1 MAASVPDPPEPSSL
15 KAQAGQALSRSSA
28 GGFDGAPWQ
37 WSMERPPSQG
47 SPAVVP
53 PTGGKGCTGG
63 CAQRHRL
70 HGLRRTDPALRPG
83 GGVSKLYGERGCEGA
98 NRLRS
103 CQPLTEVRGSETDN
117 LEGAWQWFHFG
128 MTLRSSRD
136 DGVLVAPAAA
146 FPDTQQDHNQTASR
160 SGGNLW
166 ANRGGREP
174 VNPPVAQP
182 EARRSSTPNERVGH
196 HRIA

>member
-1 MAASVPDPPEPSSL
+1 MARLGSGAWNGRRARVPQQWCRQPAEKGAREAARSVTASMGYV
-15 KAQAGQALSRSSA
+15 
-28 GGFDGAPWQ
+28 
-37 WSMERPPSQG
+37 
-47 SPAVVP
+47 
-53 PTGGKGCTGG
+53 
-63 CAQRHRL
+63 
-70 HGLRRTDPALRPG
+70 GLILRCGRG